1 MKPLVDK
8 AQELASL
15 AKKGE
20 MVLFLGAGV
29 SVGAGLPMWSDL
41 LTALAKVKRSGG
53 KKNMKR
59 TEDRWSRES
68 KIAN

>member
-1 MKPLVDK
+1 MKALVEK
-8 AQELASL
+8 AQELATL

-41 LTALAKVKRSGG
+41 LTNLAKVRIPPIWG
-53 KKNMKR
+53 NR
-59 TEDRWSRES
+59 V
-68 KIAN
+68 